1 MDLNLA
7 ASAHRLPD
15 NQFVFDQETF
25 EQSILHAEKRRAFL
39 RSIWTRLRTRIGKQT
54 EYPKWINKIALQEH
68 PL

>member
-25 EQSILHAEKRRAFL
+25 EQSILRAEKRRAFL
-39 RSIWTRLRTRIGKQT
+39 RTIWTELRIRIGSQT
-54 EYPKWINKIALQEH
+54 GHPKWINEIALQG
-68 PL
+68 